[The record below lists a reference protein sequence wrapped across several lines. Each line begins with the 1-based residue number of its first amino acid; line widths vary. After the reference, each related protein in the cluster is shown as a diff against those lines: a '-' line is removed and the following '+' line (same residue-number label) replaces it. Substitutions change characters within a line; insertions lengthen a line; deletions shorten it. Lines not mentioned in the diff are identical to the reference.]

1 MSTVLSREP
10 TWPAVRTCCRW
21 GWRPG
26 PGLSTVLE
34 AGTPITYADVE
45 LDEPST
51 ITCLRRQQD
60 ALVFRKECR
69 RRSPRRKPVANQDID
84 REKHMDITRVGV
96 VGGGLMGSGIAEVCA
111 RAGTRVVVVEADEA
125 RSEAAYQRILR
136 STNKALKRGK
146 ITADE
151 QQNTLA
157 RVTVSHDLESLAQCR
172 LVIEA
177 VSELVDLKLDIFGRL
192 DRLVEDREAILASNT
207 SSIPIARLGAATTR
221 PEKVVGIHFFNPAPV
236 MKLVEVIPA
245 ITTSEETLKIIN
257 DFVSIQ
263 LGKSVVLCRDQ
274 AGFVVNGLVVPLSDV
289 GVCGCS
295 KREWPPAKTSTRPS
309 NWV

>member
-1 MSTVLSREP
+1 
-10 TWPAVRTCCRW
+10 
-21 GWRPG
+21 
-26 PGLSTVLE
+26 
-34 AGTPITYADVE
+34 
-45 LDEPST
+45 
-51 ITCLRRQQD
+51 
-60 ALVFRKECR
+60 
-69 RRSPRRKPVANQDID
+69 
-84 REKHMDITRVGV
+84 MDITRVGV

-136 STNKALKRGK
+136 STNKALQRGK

-274 AGFVVNGLVVPLSDV
+274 AGFVVNGLVVPFLMSAV
-289 GVCGCS
+289 RMLEAGVAT
-295 KREWPPAKTSTRPS
+295 REDIDAAVKLGLNHPMGPFELADFIGLDTIYEIGKVLYEEFRDPANAPPPLLARLVESGWTGRKTGRGFY
-309 NWV
+309 NYL

>member
-1 MSTVLSREP
+1 
-10 TWPAVRTCCRW
+10 
-21 GWRPG
+21 
-26 PGLSTVLE
+26 
-34 AGTPITYADVE
+34 
-45 LDEPST
+45 
-51 ITCLRRQQD
+51 
-60 ALVFRKECR
+60 
-69 RRSPRRKPVANQDID
+69 
-84 REKHMDITRVGV
+84 MDITRVGV

-136 STNKALKRGK
+136 STNKALQRGK

-192 DRLVEDREAILASNT
+192 DQLVEDREAILASNT

-236 MKLVEVIPA
+236 MKLVEVIPT

-274 AGFVVNGLVVPLSDV
+274 AGFVVNGLVVPFLMSAV
-289 GVCGCS
+289 RMLEAGVAT
-295 KREWPPAKTSTRPS
+295 REDIDAAVKLGLNHPMGPFELADFIGLDTIYEIGKVLYEEFRDPANAPPPLLARLVESGWTGRKTGRGFY
-309 NWV
+309 NYL